1 MSVPLTNINKC
12 PDSTCR
18 ANAEE
23 GSQIYPCPKCNQLTY
38 CPYCDRCWQRG
49 LDGEICDYHM
59 SPVKTASPEAARI
72 RIVVAAE
79 GGQEAAAML
88 RQAHEDLTN
97 TMAHIIP
104 PLHVS
109 LRELAIRQ
117 GEWSERVFGT
127 TAERGPIGP
136 LLHLIEEVCTELFGI
151 DEQTWGW
158 IDHHITLGLNMAKL
172 DGRLNYGDLTE
183 HADVCLLWLDAIRRS
198 GFTTNQVLQ
207 AAWLKQAQNEAREWP
222 AVDNSQGRD
231 NVKPV
236 NHVRDVI
243 PGHKVVILDSPDGQ
257 AFSCSCN
264 TGLLRLST
272 MDDEQWAAAVK
283 AFEAKHG
290 RCPQGM
296 V

>member
-12 PDSTCR
+12 PDSTCQ
-18 ANAEE
+18 ANNPEE
-23 GSQIYPCPKCNQLTY
+23 KGAMIYPCPKCNQLTY

-49 LDGEICDYHM
+49 PDGEICDYHM
-59 SPVKTASPEAARI
+59 SPVKTTANEAASI
-72 RIVVAAE
+72 RIKIAAE
-79 GGQEAAAML
+79 GGPEIRDAL
-88 RQAHEDLTN
+88 DKLTSD
-97 TMAHIIP
+97 MAHIV

-109 LRELAIRQ
+109 LRDLAIRQ
-117 GEWSERVFGT
+117 GEWSEQVFGT

-136 LLHLIEEVCTELFGI
+136 LLHLIQEVCTELFGI

-172 DGRLNYGDLTE
+172 EGRLNYGDITE

-198 GFTTNQVLQ
+198 GFTTNEVLQ

-231 NVKPV
+231 NVGPV

-243 PGHKVVILDSPDGQ
+243 PGHKVVVLDLPGGN
-257 AFSCSCN
+257 AFSCSCG
-264 TGLLRLST
+264 TGLVKLST
-272 MDDEQWAAAVK
+272 MNDKQWAAAVK

-296 V
+296 A